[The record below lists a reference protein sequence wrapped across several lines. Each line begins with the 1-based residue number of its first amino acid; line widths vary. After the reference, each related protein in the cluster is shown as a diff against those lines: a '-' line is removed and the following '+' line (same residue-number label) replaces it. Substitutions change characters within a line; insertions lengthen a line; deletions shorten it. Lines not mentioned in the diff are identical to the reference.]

1 VAHAARR
8 IGRRSVHGAGIPLLD
23 LALWLADHPEPTRVT
38 AHMERARGATA
49 VEEAMLV
56 HLECGSHLSISLD
69 LNSAYVGEDDRWWVE
84 TTSTRGSTRLAPLR
98 VVKEL
103 SGRPVDVSPTGAA
116 ARESAFVQSYRA
128 ELAHFL
134 SVINGD
140 SKYEAPTDQVV
151 LHKIAE
157 AIYKAADEEKEIRL

>member
-1 VAHAARR
+1 
-8 IGRRSVHGAGIPLLD
+8 
-23 LALWLADHPEPTRVT
+23 
-38 AHMERARGATA
+38 
-49 VEEAMLV
+49 
-56 HLECGSHLSISLD
+56 
-69 LNSAYVGEDDRWWVE
+69 
-84 TTSTRGSTRLAPLR
+84 